1 MGGIII
7 DIGNAITDATND
19 TVKYAM
25 CALFSLPSC
34 PIHRIERRVKSI
46 KGMNMVISPARQSMK
61 FTDVSSL
68 PIFGVFISG
77 FVCGGVFEGYSKN
90 MG

>member
-1 MGGIII
+1 M
-7 DIGNAITDATND
+7 DATND

-34 PIHRIERRVKSI
+34 PIHRIERKVKSI
-46 KGMNMVISPARQSMK
+46 KGMNMVTSAARQSMK

-77 FVCGGVFEGYSKN
+77 FVCGRLRVIQKIWGEAGSQRSCWL
-90 MG
+90 G